1 MRHLKFVGAMI
12 MVIIAAEILGPGMLG
27 GKLQVAQQLG
37 IPHGQAINR
46 GSAEVAGH
54 GSNPGNPG
62 NGSGADHSTGGQSAA
77 LPNADDI
84 VLLNPGMMAAVSP
97 SGMVI
102 ASIIDGD
109 GELRIQQLQ
118 DELNGVATAEAPLPT
133 FLPVFTPAA
142 SAPGPG
148 SPTNV
153 AVATLVETPTTI
165 LLPTPEPV
173 KPTVRRILVPTA
185 GYVPVLQPSPTPQ
198 PTPSVVA
205 IETPTWQA
213 IVTNTPIASATLL
226 PSTPPS
232 LTPEATAT
240 DSIVPT
246 WTPTGVWSSTPTSEP
261 TLPPTYT
268 GTATATASL
277 TPSGTP
283 TPTAISPSPSTPTP
297 TASYTFTAEPTS
309 TPTATITPVEP
320 TPTGNGTVPLPTW
333 TATIEPLPTVTPIP
347 TETSTPE
354 PTFTETPIP
363 TDTETPADT
372 ATPTETPTYTPEPTF
387 TETPTESATPTETPT
402 LTPTITPTP
411 VLLVNGNFASG
422 KTGWTFSGNVKV
434 VSGVV
439 VYSSGDRA
447 INGIIQQ
454 VSPTWAG
461 VFTLTYT
468 VGKDGCEGSQVPRLL
483 VEVRNSS
490 DNALLGSWLSVGK
503 PATTYVRT
511 FTAVGPTRLRFI
523 DQTSTTVSCDVK
535 LDNVSI
541 QQEFYD

>member
-1 MRHLKFVGAMI
+1 MKLKFVGALI
-12 MVIIAAEILGPGMLG
+12 MVYIAAEILGPAMLG
-27 GKLQVAQQLG
+27 GKAYVAERLG
-37 IPHGQAINR
+37 IPYGDSINR
-46 GSAEVAGH
+46 GSTKIAGD
-54 GSNPGNPG
+54 GSNPGSAGDDPG
-62 NGSGADHSTGGQSAA
+62 DSDSTSGQS
-77 LPNADDI
+77 NSVHSADDI
-84 VLLNPGMMAAVSP
+84 VLLNPAMMAAVSP
-97 SGMVI
+97 AGVVI
-102 ASIIDGD
+102 VSILDGD
-109 GELRIQQLQ
+109 GDLRIQQLQ
-118 DELNGVATAEAPLPT
+118 EAFTNGQSGKPSVPSPTPWPIYIAVLPTRVKPTATEPATMIPLPT
-133 FLPVFTPAA
+133 
-142 SAPGPG
+142 
-148 SPTNV
+148 
-153 AVATLVETPTTI
+153 ETPLATATSTRR
-165 LLPTPEPV
+165 LVPTAA
-173 KPTVRRILVPTA
+173 RILVPTIR
-185 GYVPVLQPSPTPQ
+185 PTSQ

-541 QQEFYD
+541 Q

>member
-165 LLPTPEPV
+165 LLPTPEPSRS
-173 KPTVRRILVPTA
+173 TVQRILVPTA
-185 GYVPVLQPSPTPQ
+185 GYVPVLQPSPTLP
-198 PTPSVVA
+198 PTPKVEA
-205 IETPTWQA
+205 TETPTWA
-213 IVTNTPIASATLL
+213 IIATKTPIASATLL

-283 TPTAISPSPSTPTP
+283 TPTATSPSPSTPTP

-309 TPTATITPVEP
+309 TPTPTVTPEAPTV
-320 TPTGNGTVPLPTW
+320 TPTGNGTVPQPTL
-333 TATIEPLPTVTPIP
+333 TTTIEPLPTATKELVPTDTATESPTA
-347 TETSTPE
+347 TETETLTST
-354 PTFTETPIP
+354 P
-363 TDTETPADT
+363 TDTETVTPT
-372 ATPTETPTYTPEPTF
+372 APETATATDANTPTPTET
-387 TETPTESATPTETPT
+387 ATETPT
-402 LTPTITPTP
+402 LTPTATPVCAPGVSKGLSTAQIINSWVCLDQNMKFRFKVTHSCYGGTSQGLVTWNKDTGITGVVNESSGSVSGLMAWTATVLRMKTSGCNDVSYTFNMADNTITPNRAPGRSLLLTVIE
-411 VLLVNGNFASG
+411 VL
-422 KTGWTFSGNVKV
+422 
-434 VSGVV
+434 
-439 VYSSGDRA
+439 
-447 INGIIQQ
+447 
-454 VSPTWAG
+454 P
-461 VFTLTYT
+461 
-468 VGKDGCEGSQVPRLL
+468 
-483 VEVRNSS
+483 
-490 DNALLGSWLSVGK
+490 
-503 PATTYVRT
+503 
-511 FTAVGPTRLRFI
+511 
-523 DQTSTTVSCDVK
+523 
-535 LDNVSI
+535 
-541 QQEFYD
+541 

>member
-198 PTPSVVA
+198 PTWP
-205 IETPTWQA
+205 IETSTPLPT
-213 IVTNTPIASATLL
+213 VTNTATASATLL
-226 PSTPPS
+226 PSTHPS
-232 LTPEATAT
+232 STQAATAT